1 MASSM
6 ERLNDALFAELG
18 RLESIDASDKDALRD
33 EIDRAKA
40 VSGLASSITANH
52 RLALEVARERASAKV
67 CESIHVPAMLG
78 EGE

>member
-52 RLALEVARERASAKV
+52 RLALEVSRERASVKV
-67 CESIHVPAMLG
+67 CESVQVPRML
-78 EGE
+78 EG

>member
-1 MASSM
+1 MANDM
-6 ERLNDALFAELG
+6 KRLNDALFAELD
-18 RLESIDASDKDALRD
+18 RLEAIDATDKDVLRE

-52 RLALEVARERASAKV
+52 RLALEVARERASTKV
-67 CESIHVPAMLG
+67 CESVVVPAMLG

>member
-18 RLESIDASDKDALRD
+18 RLESIDTADKEVLRD

-40 VSGLASSITANH
+40 VSTLASSITANH
-52 RLALEVARERASAKV
+52 RLALEVARERASQKV
-67 CESIHVPAMLG
+67 SESVHVPRMLG
-78 EGE
+78 E